1 MTALAI
7 PSTKSAAGSD
17 ITAAAVAFLT
27 QASFEALPSNALEIS
42 RRCLLDS
49 AGLVLSGLGV
59 PAISILADFAR
70 DQGGAS
76 QALLLGQGALRV
88 PVQVA
93 ARVLG
98 TAGHVH
104 DFDDTQV
111 SHDPAH
117 VYGLL
122 THPSIPPFSAA
133 LAVSDML
140 GGVSGQRFVTA
151 FNYGFELGCKISEWM
166 QPDHYLRGH
175 HTSGTVGTFSAC
187 ATACILLD
195 LDATVTARALGI
207 AGSFAAGIRCNFGT
221 MTKPLH
227 VGRAAENGV
236 LAAMLAARGYTAD
249 PTVLD
254 GPWGFP
260 AVLGGGF
267 TPEKVKQGFG
277 RTWSIVDP
285 GVSIKPYPSGILT
298 HQSMDMVKGLVLRE
312 GIDPA
317 TVARIDFFA
326 GDNIL
331 RPIRYRIAKNELQAK
346 FSMAALISM
355 LVLYR
360 DAGLGQFQDD
370 VIAAPAFQDMQ
381 ERVHTHADPEI
392 NALGFD
398 LIRSRVEITL
408 KNGKI
413 LKAEADTRY
422 RGGPSWP
429 LTDVELRSKYD
440 GCVTKLDSV
449 LTDRIA
455 NEVLGLADA
464 VSTGPLLDLLRQ
476 ARLKA

>member
-1 MTALAI
+1 MTLATPTTPRI
-7 PSTKSAAGSD
+7 AGETD
-17 ITAAAVAFLT
+17 ITAQAVAFLT
-27 QASFEALPSNALEIS
+27 GASFDRLPPEALDIS

-49 AGLVLSGLGV
+49 MGLVLAGLGV
-59 PAISILADFAR
+59 PAIDILTAFAR
-70 DQGGAS
+70 EQGGKGD
-76 QALLLGQGALRV
+76 ALLLGHGATRV

-93 ARVLG
+93 ARVIG

-122 THPSIPPFSAA
+122 THPSIPPMSAA
-133 LAVSDML
+133 LAVSDMR
-140 GGVSGQRFVTA
+140 GGVTGREFVAA

-187 ATACILLD
+187 GTASILLG
-195 LDATVTARALGI
+195 LDADATARALGI
-207 AGSFAAGIRCNFGT
+207 AASFAAGIRCNFGT

-236 LAAMLAARGYTAD
+236 LAALLAQRGYTAD
-249 PTVLD
+249 PTALD

-267 TPEKVKQGFG
+267 SSAKTGQGFG
-277 RTWSIVDP
+277 REWTIVNP

-298 HQSMDMVKGLVLRE
+298 HQSMDMVKNLVLRE
-312 GIDPA
+312 NVDPA
-317 TVARIDFFA
+317 TVDRIDFFA

-331 RPIRYRIAKNELQAK
+331 RPIRYRVAKNELQAK

-360 DAGLGQFQDD
+360 AAGLAQFDD
-370 VIAAPAFQDMQ
+370 HVIASPEFQAMQ
-381 ERVHTHADPEI
+381 ERVHTHADAKI
-392 NALGFD
+392 NAMGFD

-408 KNGKI
+408 KDGKV

-429 LTDVELRSKYD
+429 LTDAEVREKYD
-440 GCVTKLDSV
+440 GCVT
-449 LTDRIA
+449 RIEA
-455 NEVLGLADA
+455 RLADA
-464 VSTGPLLDLLRQ
+464 IARETFALADADSTAPLLDLLRQ
-476 ARLKA
+476 AKPA

>member
-1 MTALAI
+1 MTLLT
-7 PSTKSAAGSD
+7 PKTPAASD
-17 ITAAAVAFLT
+17 ITAAAVTFLT
-27 QASFEALPSNALEIS
+27 EARFEALSPEVLEIS

-49 AGLVLSGLGV
+49 TGLVLSGLGV
-59 PAISILADFAR
+59 PAIGILAGFAR
-70 DQGGAS
+70 EQGGAG
-76 QALLLGQGALRV
+76 QALLLGEGALRV

-133 LAVSDML
+133 LAVSDLL
-140 GGVSGQRFVTA
+140 GGVSGQKFVTA

-187 ATACILLD
+187 AAACLLLD
-195 LDATVTARALGI
+195 LGATATARALGI

-236 LAAMLAARGYTAD
+236 LATMLAARGYTAD

-267 TPEKVKQGFG
+267 SPEKVTQGFG
-277 RTWSIVDP
+277 KSWSIVDP

-298 HQSMDMVKGLVLRE
+298 HQSMDMVKNLVLRE
-312 GIDPA
+312 NIEPA
-317 TVARIDFFA
+317 TVERIDFFA

-331 RPIRYRIAKNELQAK
+331 RPIRYRVAKNELQAK
-346 FSMAALISM
+346 FSMAALITM
-355 LVLYR
+355 LVLHR
-360 DAGLGQFQDD
+360 DAGLAQFEDD
-370 VIAAPAFQDMQ
+370 VITAPAFQHMQ
-381 ERVHTHADPEI
+381 ERVHTHADPAI

-408 KNGKI
+408 KNGKV

-429 LTDVELRSKYD
+429 LTDADLREKYN
-440 GCVTKLDSV
+440 GCVTKLDPV

-455 NEVLGLADA
+455 KEVLALADA
-464 VSTGPLLDLLRQ
+464 ASTTPLLDLLRQ
-476 ARLKA
+476 AKVRA